1 MEYRQLG
8 TSGLTVSVV
17 GLGCNNFGGRVDL
30 ERTAAVV
37 DAALDEGITL
47 LDTADIYGGKGGSET
62 FLGQV
67 LKGRRDQVV
76 LATKFGMDMGKPEW
90 GAPGSRRYIRLAVE
104 ASLRRLQTDYIDLYQ
119 YHYPD
124 PLTPLEETVTAM
136 GELVTEGKVL
146 YIGSSNLA
154 GWQVADADWIAR
166 SRGSARFVSAQN
178 EYSLLQRDLEATL
191 SPACVHYGVGIL
203 PFFPLASGLLTGK
216 YRRNEQ
222 APAGTRLAG
231 RLETIEPGHFDV
243 VEALEKY
250 AAERGVAILD
260 VAIGGLA
267 SRPAVS
273 SVIAGATQAEQVHAN
288 VAAGSWVPSPDDQA
302 ALEAVLSGGTPSAA

>member
-8 TSGLTVSVV
+8 ASGLTVSVV

-30 ERTAAVV
+30 DRTRAVV
-37 DAALDEGITL
+37 DAAMDEGITL

-90 GAPGSRRYIRLAVE
+90 GAPGSRRYIRLAFE

-136 GELVTEGKVL
+136 GELVTEGKVR

-154 GWQVADADWIAR
+154 GWEATDAEWIAR
-166 SRGSARFVSAQN
+166 RAGSARFISAQN
-178 EYSLLQRDLEATL
+178 EYSLIKRDIEATL
-191 SPACVHYGVGIL
+191 TPACIHYGIGIL

-216 YRRNEQ
+216 YRRNQ
-222 APAGTRLAG
+222 DAPAGTRLAG
-231 RLETIEPGHFDV
+231 RMDSIAGSDFDV

-250 AAERGVAILD
+250 GAERGISLLD

-267 SRPAVS
+267 ARPAVS
-273 SVIAGATQAEQVHAN
+273 SVVAGATRPEQVHAN
-288 VAAGSWVPSPDDQA
+288 AAAGSWVPSGDDEA
-302 ALEAVLSGGTPSAA
+302 ALETVLAGRA

>member
-1 MEYRQLG
+1 
-8 TSGLTVSVV
+8 
-17 GLGCNNFGGRVDL
+17 
-30 ERTAAVV
+30 
-37 DAALDEGITL
+37 
-47 LDTADIYGGKGGSET
+47 
-62 FLGQV
+62 
-67 LKGRRDQVV
+67 
-76 LATKFGMDMGKPEW
+76 
-90 GAPGSRRYIRLAVE
+90 
-104 ASLRRLQTDYIDLYQ
+104 
-119 YHYPD
+119 
-124 PLTPLEETVTAM
+124 M

-288 VAAGSWVPSPDDQA
+288 VAAGSWVPSADDRA
-302 ALEAVLSGGTPSAA
+302 GLEAVLAGGPPSAA

>member
-8 TSGLTVSVV
+8 ASGLTVSVV

-30 ERTAAVV
+30 DRTRAVV
-37 DAALDEGITL
+37 DAAMDEGITL

-90 GAPGSRRYIRLAVE
+90 GAPGSRRYIRLAFE

-136 GELVTEGKVL
+136 GELVTEGKVR

-154 GWQVADADWIAR
+154 GWEATDAEWIAR
-166 SRGSARFVSAQN
+166 SAGTARFISAQN
-178 EYSLLQRDLEATL
+178 EYSLIKRDIEATL
-191 SPACVHYGVGIL
+191 TPACIHYGIGIL

-216 YRRNEQ
+216 YRRNQ
-222 APAGTRLAG
+222 DAPAGTRLAG
-231 RLETIEPGHFDV
+231 RMDSIAGSDFDV

-250 AAERGVAILD
+250 GAERGISLLD

-267 SRPAVS
+267 ARPAVS
-273 SVIAGATQAEQVHAN
+273 SVIAGATRPEQVHAN
-288 VAAGSWVPSPDDQA
+288 AAAGSWVPSAEDRVV
-302 ALEAVLSGGTPSAA
+302 LEAVLSAGA